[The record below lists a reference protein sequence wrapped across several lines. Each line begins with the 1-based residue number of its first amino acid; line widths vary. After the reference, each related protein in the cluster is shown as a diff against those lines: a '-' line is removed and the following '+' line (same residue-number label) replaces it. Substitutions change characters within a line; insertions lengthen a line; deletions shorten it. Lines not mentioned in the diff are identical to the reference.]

1 MLKRLNRV
9 AGFWLLAPPFKFLE
23 RKIQMIEWICQRKD
37 IFEIEIDNQG
47 GVGIYLVVF
56 IIPSMGKDGN
66 STPIENILGL
76 NLNLNCYP

>member
-1 MLKRLNRV
+1 MDMSTQRYFWNRN
-9 AGFWLLAPPFKFLE
+9 W
-23 RKIQMIEWICQRKD
+23 
-37 IFEIEIDNQG
+37 QG

>member
-1 MLKRLNRV
+1 
-9 AGFWLLAPPFKFLE
+9 
-23 RKIQMIEWICQRKD
+23 MIEWICQRKD

-66 STPIENILGL
+66 SRPFENILGL
-76 NLNLNCYP
+76 DLNLNCYA